1 MPERLLIVLS
11 DTDPH
16 DPSRVSSPFFQA
28 TVAAAMDYEVEV
40 IFTGRAGELAVK
52 GVAETLKVM
61 KDSDRTIYE
70 FMQEAHQAGVVFSV
84 CTPSI
89 EWWSDELIPEIDQ
102 TVGAAHII
110 GRAMEEGTVTLT
122 Y

>member
-1 MPERLLIVLS
+1 MADRLLIVLS

-16 DPSRVSSPFFQA
+16 DPARVSSPFFQA
-28 TVAAAMDYEVEV
+28 TVAAAMDYQVEV

-52 GVAETLKVM
+52 GRAESLKAM
-61 KDSDRTIYE
+61 KDSDRTVYS
-70 FMQEAHQAGVVFSV
+70 FMQEAHEAGVVFSV

-89 EWWSDELIPEIDQ
+89 EWWNDDLIPEIDQ
-102 TVGAAHII
+102 TIGAAHII
-110 GRAMEEGTVTLT
+110 GKAMEEGTVTLT